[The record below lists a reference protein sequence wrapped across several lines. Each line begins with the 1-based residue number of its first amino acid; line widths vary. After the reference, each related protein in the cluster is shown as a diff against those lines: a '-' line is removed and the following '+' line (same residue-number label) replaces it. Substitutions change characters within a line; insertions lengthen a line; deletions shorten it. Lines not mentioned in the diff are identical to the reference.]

1 MSDHCP
7 ILTNTLGSQH
17 NQNNQ
22 SKFRLDAD
30 WLVVDDFE
38 EILQSFW
45 RNNSE
50 ALPLKLEMLGTHL
63 QNWGRN
69 IRAKRRR
76 LKVNLEKKLAEL
88 SSNDPDDDTLAEL
101 LELFSD
107 EQATQILNM
116 HIPHNDTPDM
126 IVWKAGRSGEYSV
139 RSGYRLLIGATEG
152 FSSSPT
158 NQRDIEAKSFF
169 KSLWSLPLPP
179 KIKIFFWRFSNNL
192 IPTLVNL
199 SNQRMN
205 VNTSCNFCNLEVES
219 VEHLSHSCPFVQQ
232 ILYSLGIEPPIFNQ
246 EQSWLE
252 WLAGFFI
259 KLSLLQRKLLT
270 ISYWAIWFMRNQKMH
285 EDLQENVRQTVN
297 FISLQLTEF
306 EALGA
311 KSNPHAMTSYRW
323 SPPRPGIIK
332 VNFDASVDA
341 AHNSSVAGI
350 ILRNSEG
357 PVMAIDTFSFSFVP
371 NAETAEAKAV
381 LWMVKLIVLLIFC
394 LLAAF
399 PIASSF
405 VLLLIC
411 SVWLSL
417 VLGFLLISCF
427 L

>member
-1 MSDHCP
+1 
-7 ILTNTLGSQH
+7 
-17 NQNNQ
+17 
-22 SKFRLDAD
+22 
-30 WLVVDDFE
+30 
-38 EILQSFW
+38 
-45 RNNSE
+45 
-50 ALPLKLEMLGTHL
+50 
-63 QNWGRN
+63 
-69 IRAKRRR
+69 
-76 LKVNLEKKLAEL
+76 
-88 SSNDPDDDTLAEL
+88 
-101 LELFSD
+101 
-107 EQATQILNM
+107 M

-371 NAETAEAKAV
+371 NAETAEAKACEKA
-381 LWMVKLIVLLIFC
+381 MSFC
-394 LLAAF
+394 NE
-399 PIASSF
+399 
-405 VLLLIC
+405 
-411 SVWLSL
+411 
-417 VLGFLLISCF
+417 LGFRNVEIEGDALAVISKVKNLKKDHSEVWAIISNIQIF
-427 L
+427 EK